1 MRRAGILPRAFAE
14 YGLPPPH
21 VALAV
26 DESRNL
32 HKLVKEQDHE
42 GAAGIVQGE
51 AALAHLSEGYDH
63 ERDPYGEGSF
73 PKPYLPAEEGET

>member
-1 MRRAGILPRAFAE
+1 
-14 YGLPPPH
+14 
-21 VALAV
+21 VAVAV

-32 HKLVKEQDHE
+32 HKLVREQDHE